1 MSELQT
7 HENKRQQGAYSA
19 DVVPAPV
26 GDDGYAVEREDEELA
41 KTHQG
46 EFGTKRDLVSLIN
59 ATAIKSS
66 LGQYHYY
73 SVLST
78 IYSDGFFDLKP
89 PRVVSMIAIA
99 GTIGTGLFL
108 GSGGALATGGPV
120 GFWLGYTFIGL
131 SVGCMM
137 MCLGE
142 MSVFAPN
149 VGGMTDMGNKYVD
162 PAMGFMMGINYI
174 LQVGL
179 AIPAEMSAIA
189 VMIGYWDTNTAHVP
203 IYIAVFLVVCIA
215 INIVGVRYFGEVE
228 FVFAISKSAS
238 PSVFLIRSGLSDLG
252 GVPPKHEFIGGRY
265 WRDEPFND
273 TYLDLQPISKA
284 RFLGFWAVLTKA
296 AFSYGGIE
304 GISVLAG
311 EAHNPRKTM
320 KMAVK
325 TVFYRIVGIYMLSTL
340 IIGLNIS
347 QKSPDLL
354 TAVAL
359 GGGTAAS
366 SPFVVICK
374 QTGVK
379 VLPSIIN
386 AVVMTSALSASNENV
401 YATSRTLMAL
411 ARQRAMPKIF
421 LKTSKAGIPLAGVAV
436 SFCFGLLAFL
446 SVSSGSNQ
454 GFIWLSNLSA
464 LSSLVAWISICICY
478 IRFKKALKAQ
488 GINRNDLTFRS
499 WFQPYLAWYCVIF
512 FSVIL
517 LFNGF
522 ASFIGG
528 FNISNFFASY
538 VTLPVIALC
547 FIGWKVVKK
556 TKITKLEEID
566 LSMGPQVALRGTKHD
581 LGATRYETYSRE
593 KE

>member
-1 MSELQT
+1 MAEERKEMHGIT
-7 HENKRQQGAYSA
+7 PETN
-19 DVVPAPV
+19 VVPAHDDIENLKNPMV
-26 GDDGYAVEREDEELA
+26 GGIDDEELA
-41 KTHQG
+41 HTYEG
-46 EFGTKRDLVSLIN
+46 EFGTKRDL
-59 ATAIKSS
+59 K
-66 LGQYHYY
+66 
-73 SVLST
+73 
-78 IYSDGFFDLKP
+78 

-108 GSGGALATGGPV
+108 GSGAALAKGGPV
-120 GFWLGYTFIGL
+120 GFWLGYVFVGL
-131 SVGCMM
+131 AVGCMM

-149 VGGMTDMGNKYVD
+149 VGGMTDFGNKYVD
-162 PAMGFMMGINYI
+162 PAMGFMMGVNYI

-189 VMIGYWDTNTAHVP
+189 VMIGFWDDNTAHVP
-203 IYIAVFLVVCIA
+203 IYIAVFLVVCVA
-215 INIVGVRYFGEVE
+215 INVVGVRYFGEVE
-228 FVFAISKSAS
+228 FVFAIIKLAT
-238 PSVFLIRSGLSDLG
+238 LIGLILFGLIADLG
-252 GVPPKHEFIGGRY
+252 GIPPKHEYIGGRY
-265 WRDEPFND
+265 WKNEPFND
-273 TYLDLQPISKA
+273 TFMDLTPVSKA

-340 IIGLNIS
+340 VIGLNIS

-354 TAVAL
+354 SAVAL

-386 AVVMTSALSASNENV
+386 AVVMTSALSASNENT

-411 ARQRAMPKIF
+411 ARQGAMPKIF
-421 LKTSKAGIPLAGVAV
+421 LRTSNAGIPLYGVLV

-446 SVSSGSNQ
+446 SVSNSANQ
-454 GFIWLSNLSA
+454 GFVWLSNLSA

-478 IRFKKALKAQ
+478 IRFKKALKVQ
-488 GINRNDLTFRS
+488 GIDRHNLTFRS
-499 WFQPYLAWYCVIF
+499 WFQPYLAWFCVIF
-512 FSVIL
+512 FSIIL
-517 LFNGF
+517 IFNGF

-528 FNISNFFASY
+528 FSVSDFFASY

-556 TKITKLEEID
+556 TKFVKSEDVD
-566 LSMGPQVALRGTKHD
+566 LSMGPQSALRGTKYD
-581 LGATRYETYSRE
+581 QGVIRYENYNQYHSE